1 MRKVHVNSSTLT
13 VGCLLALV
21 ACALIAGCA
30 RQAVHAASNSDS
42 KPATAISPPQAA
54 LIHQGKLIFDETPKY
69 AATYVGNKLA
79 CNDCH
84 LQDGTAPYAAPMT
97 DLAGLFPMFNK
108 RAGHVIS
115 LQNRIQECFSR
126 SEAGN
131 PPPLGSPEM
140 TGLVAYIDFLSKDQE
155 APPENPKFRNERGRD
170 MPCEAAAEA
179 GDPDI
184 CEAKGKPY
192 KGRGFVKLPKLTGD
206 PVHGKLVYTAQCA
219 GCHGTDGA
227 GVPPI
232 LPAVWGPNS
241 YNDGAG
247 MNNVNKMAAFVYHNM
262 PQNHPGTLS
271 VQEAYDVSAFIHT
284 MPRPRF
290 NEAYKNY

>member
-1 MRKVHVNSSTLT
+1 MRVFAMKPST
-13 VGCLLALV
+13 VAIGCLITFGLCVLM
-21 ACALIAGCA
+21 AG
-30 RQAVHAASNSDS
+30 RSWQIVNAAATNS
-42 KPATAISPPQAA
+42 KPAASITPEQAN
-54 LIHQGKLIFDETPKY
+54 LIHQGRLIFNETPKY
-69 AATYVGNKLA
+69 ASKYVGNKLS

-84 LQDGTAPYAAPMT
+84 LQEGTAPYAAPMT
-97 DLAGLFPMFNK
+97 DLAGMFPMFNK

-115 LQNRIQECFSR
+115 LQNRLQECFSR
-126 SEAGN
+126 SEAGS
-131 PPPLGSPEM
+131 PPALDSPEL
-140 TGLVAYIDFLSKDQE
+140 TALAAYIDFLS
-155 APPENPKFRNERGRD
+155 RD
-170 MPCEAAAEA
+170 EV
-179 GDPDI
+179 
-184 CEAKGKPY
+184 KGKPFE
-192 KGRGFVKLPKLTGD
+192 GRGLVKLPALTGD
-206 PVHGKLVYTAQCA
+206 AVHGKAVYAAQCS

-247 MNNVNKMAAFVYHNM
+247 MNSVTKMAAFVFHNM

-271 VQEAYDVSAFIHT
+271 DQDAYDVSAFIHT